1 MDATAALF
9 SVSLLLLIGIYGIYW
24 LESRRQADVSAETVE
39 GHSPQ
44 DPAA

>member
-24 LESRRQADVSAETVE
+24 LESRREADMPAETTD
-39 GHSPQ
+39 GQPPQ
-44 DPAA
+44 DPAV